1 MKTLTIRI
9 SDEEHALMVAAA
21 AKRFMTITGMVRA
34 HFHTIFEQDGIL
46 DQPKEQVKPQVIR
59 VPIPTGHNAWR
70 DEIYRRVKRGEDKQ
84 TVADSYGITLQVVN
98 DKVKAAKIAE
108 LEGAVINR
116 KELPVYAPVDPDNPT
131 LDEQKVN
138 AERARLRLQ
147 EMGLL

>member
-34 HFHTIFEQDGIL
+34 HFHTIFEQDGVL
-46 DQPKEQVKPQVIR
+46 DKPKEQVKPQVIR
-59 VPIPTGHNAWR
+59 VPIPTEPNAWR
-70 DEIYRRVKRGEDKQ
+70 EEILARHKAGESIQ
-84 TVADSYGITLQVVN
+84 AIADSYDQPLQMVRKQL
-98 DKVKAAKIAE
+98 DAAKVAE
-108 LEGAVINR
+108 REGATVIR

-138 AERARLRLQ
+138 AENARLRLQ